1 MSTKYQESHNNGVT
15 GLNNWVTNAPA
26 VQGLL
31 VLHGQGQEYFTG
43 ANRQDAIANFTVLRI
58 VSSCS
63 FNYIEKIRFGLD
75 PKIQRSRFKVQQTS
89 WTFAYVFWN
98 LFLA

>member
-1 MSTKYQESHNNGVT
+1 
-15 GLNNWVTNAPA
+15 VTNAPA

-31 VLHGQGQEYFTG
+31 VLHGQGREYFTG

-63 FNYIEKIRFGLD
+63 FNYIEKIRL
-75 PKIQRSRFKVQQTS
+75 SRFKIQQTS

-98 LFLA
+98 LFLTYYLTTVCDIFRTGEIAHC